1 MKYRKFIEDNLLIPD
16 EILIGRI
23 KNKSSDEV
31 VILEN
36 YNFHRLDLTDKN
48 ISNLKF
54 YNCSLRGAFL
64 SNSVFTDCIFNF
76 CSLVTAPAENSKF
89 IKCYFINSDL
99 RFIQANYCNFVGSVF
114 ANCNLI
120 GADFS
125 NSKFHNSNF
134 EENLFSKIASYNEET
149 QYIEAKFE
157 NVIFNG
163 KIVDKF
169 NDI

>member
-1 MKYRKFIEDNLLIPD
+1 MEFDENLLLMPD
-16 EILIGRI
+16 MKLLFQLE
-23 KNKSSDEV
+23 KNPELVDISLS
-31 VILEN
+31 LEN
-36 YNFHRLDLTDKN
+36 YNFHRLDLTNKS